1 MGKLKILSGRSHRN
15 FAEKICKKLNIKLT
29 DIDYIQFDNDN
40 FLVQIQENVRE
51 SDVFFIQTTCP
62 PVQDGI
68 IETLMVINALKHASA
83 ARITAVL
90 PYFPYSRSDKKDQ
103 PRISITARLIAD
115 LLETAGSNRVLT
127 MDLHSPQIQG
137 FFSTPC
143 DQLIATSLICEHL
156 KKTKDLS
163 NYVLVAADVGKSKT
177 LTNYTKQ
184 LNLPLAIVDK
194 RRLGNTGEVV
204 PTHLIGD
211 VKGKNALI
219 VDDEIASGGTL
230 CNAARFLSEKGAKKI
245 IAAVVHPVF
254 SGKVISNINNS
265 PIDELIITDSIPL
278 TGKEKDCSKKI
289 SLLSVSN
296 LFAQAILRIHNG
308 DSVGDLF
315 WKQ

>member
-1 MGKLKILSGRSHRN
+1 
-15 FAEKICKKLNIKLT
+15 
-29 DIDYIQFDNDN
+29 
-40 FLVQIQENVRE
+40 
-51 SDVFFIQTTCP
+51 
-62 PVQDGI
+62 
-68 IETLMVINALKHASA
+68 MVINALKHASA

-254 SGKVISNINNS
+254 RKVISNINNS
-265 PIDELIITDSIPL
+265 PKMNFIITDSIPL
-278 TGKEKDCSKKI
+278 TGKEKDCSLKK
-289 SLLSVSN
+289 N
-296 LFAQAILRIHNG
+296 RLFFRKFQKRC
-308 DSVGDLF
+308 
-315 WKQ
+315 K

>member
-1 MGKLKILSGRSHRN
+1 MQKLKVLSGRSHRS
-15 FAEKICKKLNIKLT
+15 FAEKICKKLNIHLSE
-29 DIDYIQFDNDN
+29 IDYIQFDNDN
-40 FLVQIQENVRE
+40 FLAQIQENVRE
-51 SDVFFIQTTCP
+51 SDTFFIQTTFP

-68 IETLMVINALKHASA
+68 VETLMVINALKQASA

-103 PRISITARLIAD
+103 PRISITARLMAD
-115 LLETAGSNRVLT
+115 LLETAGANRVLT

-177 LTNYTKQ
+177 LISYTKQ

-194 RRLGNTGEVV
+194 RRMGNSGKVV

-211 VKGKNALI
+211 IKGKNALI
-219 VDDEIASGGTL
+219 VDDEISSGGTL
-230 CNAARFLSEKGAKKI
+230 CKAAQFLSDKGAKKI

-254 SGKVISNINNS
+254 SGKVIDNLNNS
-265 PIDELIITDSIPL
+265 PINELIITDTIPL
-278 TGKEKDCSKKI
+278 AGKEKGCTKKI
-289 SLLSVSN
+289 SLLSRSYCGN
-296 LFAQAILRIHNG
+296 SDQSRR
-308 DSVGDLF
+308 SS
-315 WKQ
+315 